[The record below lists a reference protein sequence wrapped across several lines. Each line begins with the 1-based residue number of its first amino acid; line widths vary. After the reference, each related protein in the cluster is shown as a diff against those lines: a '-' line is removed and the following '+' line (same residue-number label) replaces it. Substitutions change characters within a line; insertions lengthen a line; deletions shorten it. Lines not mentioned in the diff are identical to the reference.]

1 MNGDLYDRI
10 MDQLG
15 TSLGGVYDADLPET
29 NEDGSQWRLT
39 DPVIVTSGISDVP
52 TSTIDSRIALRD
64 QRVTCEVQ
72 ALDLRQARLIKEAL
86 ITALHGWRGTVIKVI
101 QFENGGPE
109 LKDLD
114 LNPPRW
120 CLPVDFMVT
129 L

>member
-1 MNGDLYDRI
+1 VTSDLYDRI
-10 MDQLG
+10 VDQLG
-15 TSLGGVYDADLPET
+15 ASLGGVYDADLPEV
-29 NEDGSQWRLT
+29 NEDGTQWKLT

-86 ITALHGWRGTVIKVI
+86 ITALHGWKGSIVKMC

-109 LKDLD
+109 LKDWD